1 MKLKWLIKTPTSFGN
16 SERHSLNV
24 VLFQLLR
31 CLRAQTLCHCSQCCT
46 QITKSPNLF
55 ISKNNSFPKTN
66 SYCFRKVH
74 FVTRREGKTWL
85 GIVVHSGNAGA
96 AVEILMLCDA
106 VQCGVLCCVRLC
118 DKGRREHSAL
128 SCAVKG
134 TECALIHKPSNCLQ
148 TRLQSSSIKTLCLA
162 YQNKSQHRAEYQI
175 SPLEQWSTRSLAT
188 SRI

>member
-1 MKLKWLIKTPTSFGN
+1 MPLCTDSVPLF
-16 SERHSLNV
+16 L
-24 VLFQLLR
+24 VLH
-31 CLRAQTLCHCSQCCT
+31 ANNKKAPICS
-46 QITKSPNLF
+46 
-55 ISKNNSFPKTN
+55 ISKNNTFWKQT
-66 SYCFRKVH
+66 
-74 FVTRREGKTWL
+74 VTVLERHVLFHRTKIKL
-85 GIVVHSGNAGA
+85 GWVYSCEVVT
-96 AVEILMLCDA
+96 LK
-106 VQCGVLCCVRLC
+106 QCCRSWCCLTLSSVVCCVRLC

-175 SPLEQWSTRSLAT
+175 SPLERWSTRSLAT

>member
-16 SERHSLNV
+16 SERSSLNV

-31 CLRAQTLCHCSQCCT
+31 CLCNADTVPLFPELLTNH
-46 QITKSPNLF
+46 KKEGLNLF
-55 ISKNNSFPKTN
+55 ISKNNNFWKQTVTVREQKIKLGRESS
-66 SYCFRKVH
+66 SYRV
-74 FVTRREGKTWL
+74 VTPEQRCRCW
-85 GIVVHSGNAGA
+85 
-96 AVEILMLCDA
+96 
-106 VQCGVLCCVRLC
+106 CCVTLSSVVCCFCERLC

-175 SPLEQWSTRSLAT
+175 SPLERWSTRSLAT
-188 SRI
+188 SGI